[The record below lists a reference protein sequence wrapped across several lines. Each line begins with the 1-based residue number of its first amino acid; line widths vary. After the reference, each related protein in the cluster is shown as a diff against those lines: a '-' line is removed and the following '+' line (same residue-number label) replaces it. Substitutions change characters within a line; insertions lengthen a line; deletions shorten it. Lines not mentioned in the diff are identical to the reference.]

1 MADNGYACCPHC
13 TPSYPLICTFEV
25 PKKEWYC
32 MMCETYFDFLS
43 ARRAAEGTDQDA
55 LGKTYEHA
63 LALMKDG
70 KRTLKEP
77 PTEDELIDSMV
88 ASVVSAFPDLTA
100 TEADIEANRSDA
112 WEDAAELERHI
123 DGTEAD

>member
-1 MADNGYACCPHC
+1 
-13 TPSYPLICTFEV
+13 
-25 PKKEWYC
+25 
-32 MMCETYFDFLS
+32 
-43 ARRAAEGTDQDA
+43 
-55 LGKTYEHA
+55 
-63 LALMKDG
+63 MKDG